1 MPYPGGPVKVLVHDY
16 KPVIRSVALEL
27 DARMT
32 GALTGMANVAAKI
45 SRRAKANAAFH
56 HYSGRLEKN
65 IEWWESFRSPTYVRY
80 SVGIRGRKFVP
91 EGKTFEVGWRSKK
104 GLRPPTAPLAEW
116 ALAKGFASTP
126 NEARRVGYMIAKK
139 IGERPGYEFGEFH
152 WLKDAFD
159 AEMPSAMATAMAY
172 GMRSS
177 VPRDARGRFVAYL
190 H

>member
-104 GLRPPTAPLAEW
+104 GLQPPTAPLAEW

-126 NEARRVGYMIAKK
+126 AEARSIGYMIAKK

-152 WLKDAFD
+152 WLRDAFA
-159 AEMPSAMATAMAY
+159 AESPGALATAMLY
-172 GMRSS
+172 GMKIGQ
-177 VPRDARGRFVAYL
+177 PRGPGGRFISMV